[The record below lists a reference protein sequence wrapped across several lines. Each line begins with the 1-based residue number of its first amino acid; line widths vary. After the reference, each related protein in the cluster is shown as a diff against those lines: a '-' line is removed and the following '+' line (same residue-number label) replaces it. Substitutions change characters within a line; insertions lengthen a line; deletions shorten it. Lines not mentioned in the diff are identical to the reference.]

1 MSRIAPIVLAP
12 VLALAVTVCAG
23 AARAG
28 APEALRA
35 AVFAHAPA
43 PPPDRPLAV
52 HLPDAPPLRPAG
64 VARTSLDAAFADHR
78 GAASVGFLCGLDERA
93 ETSGGMGAFGA
104 DPQGRFVGAKLT
116 LKLR

>member
-1 MSRIAPIVLAP
+1 LSRIALIA
-12 VLALAVTVCAG
+12 LALAIAPCAG

-35 AVFAHAPA
+35 AVFARAPVP

-52 HLPDAPPLRPAG
+52 HPSDAPLLRPAG